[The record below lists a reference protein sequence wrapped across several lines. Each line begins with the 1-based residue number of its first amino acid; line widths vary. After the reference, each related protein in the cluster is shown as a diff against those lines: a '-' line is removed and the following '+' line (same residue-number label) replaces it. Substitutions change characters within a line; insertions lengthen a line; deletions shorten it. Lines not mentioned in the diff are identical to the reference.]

1 MVTKMSGKKK
11 MVYNCDICDYNTYD
25 KKDFEKHKLTK
36 KHILRINGDK
46 MVKNGDKLS
55 EKSEFFGCEC
65 GKEYKYKQGLSR
77 HKKSCVYII
86 KENKEEIKDM
96 VYKLIIENND
106 MKTVLLKEN
115 QELKREIEE
124 KNKQITELIPKV
136 GSNNNNRNKFNINIF
151 LNEKC
156 KDALSMD
163 QFIDKIEVS
172 IKDLITTRDKGQPE
186 GISNI
191 IIENMKKLSLYERP
205 VHCTDKKR
213 ETLYIKTDE
222 WEKDEDKELINDA
235 LKKIESKQLK
245 NVKKWMEKHPNYMNN
260 QKEQEE
266 FLKLINET
274 TKSDERNREKV
285 IKNICNTTYLDK

>member
-1 MVTKMSGKKK
+1 MHNNLVPNEEFKFIC
-11 MVYNCDICDYNTYD
+11 NCCDYKTIRKSQFD
-25 KKDFEKHKLTK
+25 RHLLTLKHKNKENTTK
-36 KHILRINGDK
+36 IQHNTT
-46 MVKNGDKLS
+46 
-55 EKSEFFGCEC
+55 EKRSYNCEC
-65 GKEYKYKQGLSR
+65 GKKYLHRASLYN
-77 HKKSCVYII
+77 HKKKCNNGNEI
-86 KENKEEIKDM
+86 NKELKDSKISSELIL
-96 VYKLIIENND
+96 KLINENNEF
-106 MKTVLLKEN
+106 KNTILKEN
-115 QELKREIEE
+115 QELR
-124 KNKQITELIPKV
+124 NQITELIPKV

-222 WEKDEDKELINDA
+222 WEKDHDKELINDA

-274 TKSDERNREKV
+274 SKSDERNREKV